1 MIAGRESLAFEVVK
15 MMPDQVAIEGAIR
28 FAREKNNRS
37 MATRLIELLQAYEEE
52 ESENEEDVEL
62 EKILHHRK
70 VESQGDE
77 WLEKLEEPQHR
88 SKIALSKLSD
98 DNESVS
104 LKPKK
109 INSAP
114 DSAVLKNVRNY
125 SPEPEQDST
134 DSAPKIISEKL
145 SSKNPF
151 KRAAEAAQLQAS
163 KKKKV

>member
-1 MIAGRESLAFEVVK
+1 

-77 WLEKLEEPQHR
+77 W
-88 SKIALSKLSD
+88 
-98 DNESVS
+98 
-104 LKPKK
+104 
-109 INSAP
+109 
-114 DSAVLKNVRNY
+114 
-125 SPEPEQDST
+125 
-134 DSAPKIISEKL
+134 
-145 SSKNPF
+145 
-151 KRAAEAAQLQAS
+151 
-163 KKKKV
+163 